1 MASASRKSKIGGAFA
16 QGLDPEPSTAFDA
29 DDGAR
34 MSMGRQAANSKGN
47 GQLTSAEDTEAGEE
61 EGVTASEY
69 NKWLHLEANWELAE
83 ETRHAHMEGSQVRKS
98 RDERHRE
105 RGMERQAASIEQM
118 KSAKGKLEAHRES
131 NQELGKE
138 VRQNVQGWK
147 QAASSQQQ
155 RWLEHGKS
163 LKEQIRTMERERA
176 ERDALLSMKK
186 ALSVQVKMEVL
197 QLAQDGKQQKEEVLA
212 SNRSQA
218 GRIRTETAAEVT
230 DDAKKFM
237 FEQRRQAALATQ
249 RKVQEWDAE
258 RRANKL
264 RFRED
269 AARKQDKLRKGE
281 STARNSR
288 KQLQEQRQAQAEM
301 LREHKKSV
309 QASMRSQQEEHAA
322 LVKQV
327 INGSMSE
334 KFASSAESR
343 RMLQH
348 PHYQEMTAV
357 LTDVTS
363 QISKEIAS
371 SPRRRPPSAGKAA
384 TPALRS
390 PSATAALTRK

>member
-1 MASASRKSKIGGAFA
+1 
-16 QGLDPEPSTAFDA
+16 
-29 DDGAR
+29 
-34 MSMGRQAANSKGN
+34 
-47 GQLTSAEDTEAGEE
+47 
-61 EGVTASEY
+61 
-69 NKWLHLEANWELAE
+69 
-83 ETRHAHMEGSQVRKS
+83 
-98 RDERHRE
+98 
-105 RGMERQAASIEQM
+105 
-118 KSAKGKLEAHRES
+118 
-131 NQELGKE
+131 
-138 VRQNVQGWK
+138 
-147 QAASSQQQ
+147 
-155 RWLEHGKS
+155 
-163 LKEQIRTMERERA
+163 MERERA

-264 RFRED
+264 KFRED

-384 TPALRS
+384 TPALRG
-390 PSATAALTRK
+390 PSVPAALTRK